1 MFDIVIVGHGRKKRL
16 FIKSD
21 IQLLFFEFV
30 LVAQWRAMGFIF
42 FCDRFTCVANLIVNF
57 IPLFT
62 DAERGE
68 RFQFH
73 LQRPDVHREKGI
85 WWAYIHAFFMSI
97 YIYMFERRDFSC
109 LSRFVNFHDNV
120 WARSVAWETQEE
132 WVFCNN
138 LITFY
143 GARTGVSPDC
153 IPSIRDRR
161 SSLPLPF
168 KNSDDMKV
176 FDPSCAKYLCVLLF
190 LELNTNSF

>member
-85 WWAYIHAFFMSI
+85 WWAYIHAFFYVYI
-97 YIYMFERRDFSC
+97 YIYIYTCLKEGIFRVCRGSLIFTTTFGLAPLRERHKKSECFVTTWSLFTERARA
-109 LSRFVNFHDNV
+109 SR
-120 WARSVAWETQEE
+120 
-132 WVFCNN
+132 
-138 LITFY
+138 LI
-143 GARTGVSPDC
+143 ASR
-153 IPSIRDRR
+153 PSEIVD
-161 SSLPLPF
+161 LH
-168 KNSDDMKV
+168 
-176 FDPSCAKYLCVLLF
+176 YLF
-190 LELNTNSF
+190 LSKIVMTWRSLTQVAQNMCPPFFGVEY

>member
-1 MFDIVIVGHGRKKRL
+1 MVEKRL

-21 IQLLFFEFV
+21 IQLLFWIRSSCTMEGHGVHILLRQVHLRCQFDRKFYTS
-30 LVAQWRAMGFIF
+30 F
-42 FCDRFTCVANLIVNF
+42 FLPFLQTPSVESDSNF
-57 IPLFT
+57 ISSDQMSIVKKEF
-62 DAERGE
+62 GE
-68 RFQFH
+68 HTYTVFY
-73 LQRPDVHREKGI
+73 V
-85 WWAYIHAFFMSI
+85 YI

-176 FDPSCAKYLCVLLF
+176 FDPSCAKYIRVLLF
-190 LELNTNSF
+190 LEMNANFLKFMK